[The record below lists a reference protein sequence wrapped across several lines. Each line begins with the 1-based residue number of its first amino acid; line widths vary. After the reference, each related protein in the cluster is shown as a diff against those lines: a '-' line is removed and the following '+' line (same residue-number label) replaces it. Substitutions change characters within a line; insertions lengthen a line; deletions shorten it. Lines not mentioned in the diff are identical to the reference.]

1 MDVKEPIRLLEV
13 FFSNV
18 LTLSIFIQGCLIIS
32 CLNDGSCL
40 PDNEKQTFSCSCQQ
54 PWTGDRCEV
63 KKGKFKTYLLTLE
76 TSASE
81 SLYGGQFSFSTQ
93 LVTPAYLVILPPTQ
107 HHSFFRNLPR
117 LFICL
122 YKLYKYTLSVSFN

>member
-63 KKGKFKTYLLTLE
+63 KKGKFKTYLLYIQC
-76 TSASE
+76 AD
-81 SLYGGQFSFSTQ
+81 
-93 LVTPAYLVILPPTQ
+93 AKPTQ
-107 HHSFFRNLPR
+107 TMVKTDSSLAQWTSPTSHKSTSKR
-117 LFICL
+117 
-122 YKLYKYTLSVSFN
+122 